1 MATKSKTVSKFRKD
15 APRQPA
21 VRKSAASRLQ
31 APNAAPTSEATDTS
45 KSSRG
50 DSKMIRDTFTM
61 PAADFKLVRE
71 LKDRCRTL
79 GLTVKKSQLIR
90 VGLGVIQ
97 KLSDER
103 LTEAV
108 TSVVAGRS
116 DDVAGKQSKKR

>member
-1 MATKSKTVSKFRKD
+1 
-15 APRQPA
+15 
-21 VRKSAASRLQ
+21 
-31 APNAAPTSEATDTS
+31 
-45 KSSRG
+45 
-50 DSKMIRDTFTM
+50 MIRDTFTM

>member
-1 MATKSKTVSKFRKD
+1 MATKSKTVSKSRKN

-31 APNAAPTSEATDTS
+31 GPNAAPTSEATDTS
-45 KSSRG
+45 KSSRS